1 MAQTETQKRKL
12 ALQPCLPSRL
22 GAEPWIF
29 FWHLNQKSQVKV
41 NKLSKIKQTYTA
53 ESNTNWCLA
62 DFKAFVGLEG
72 SLARAF
78 FGLSLVGLMDR
89 IYQNKRFIDISCI
102 IPWDKNIII
111 IRIMNLDSP
120 LLPSWP
126 LCRGRRRGRGDFHPI
141 ERKASKKRSDE
152 SKGGMTYL
160 SPLLSSSSLSSSSLS
175 S

>member
-1 MAQTETQKRKL
+1 MDFFL
-12 ALQPCLPSRL
+12 ALKPKEPSQ
-22 GAEPWIF
+22 G
-29 FWHLNQKSQVKV
+29 QQVKQ
-41 NKLSKIKQTYTA
+41 IKQTYTA

-160 SPLLSSSSLSSSSLS
+160 SPSLSSSSLSSSSLS